1 MTILAIATA
10 ALVLAIT
17 VELAV
22 LTVELRRLQRVPA
35 AAPALISPALAHRR
49 AIRETE

>member
-10 ALVLAIT
+10 ALVFAIT

-22 LTVELRRLQRVPA
+22 LTVELRRLQRVPE
-35 AAPALISPALAHRR
+35 AAPA
-49 AIRETE
+49 